1 MRIIRPLGQSI
12 RTSSISDKSSNQIPK
27 NLVSFLL
34 FMVVAISLSD
44 EVMTLTP
51 VFLPQINAGDADQIG
66 DLSHLSSSAA
76 KLEDLEQEI
85 FEAAQV
91 HRRLCAPRFVR
102 HGAFDVAS
110 EIFAVRHLPGDF
122 FSIEE
127 TSEGLVLALGD
138 IGGKGLAA
146 GMWVTHL
153 IGLIRTHTAANSDP
167 EAIVA
172 GVNRDM
178 FVARLDSRSGILDY
192 CSAGHPPALHLR
204 ANGQLELL
212 SEGGPVLG
220 VVPSAAFDRGS
231 VLMDRGDLLLVCSD
245 GILESFN
252 EAEQEFGAM
261 RLQTELRHA
270 HGGTAES
277 VLFSVLGAVQDFAAP
292 QPLTDD
298 MTLAVVKNNGGRR
311 SAQSLRS
318 SL

>member
-1 MRIIRPLGQSI
+1 M
-12 RTSSISDKSSNQIPK
+12 
-27 NLVSFLL
+27 
-34 FMVVAISLSD
+34 
-44 EVMTLTP
+44 
-51 VFLPQINAGDADQIG
+51 
-66 DLSHLSSSAA
+66 
-76 KLEDLEQEI
+76 

-91 HRRLCAPRFVR
+91 HRRLCAPRLVR

-122 FSIEE
+122 FSVEE
-127 TSEGLVLALGD
+127 TRDGLVFALGD

-153 IGLIRTHTAANSDP
+153 VGLIRTHTAVNSDP

-172 GVNRDM
+172 GVNRDIARLAAVEPLSTM
-178 FVARLDSRSGILDY
+178 FVARLESRSGILDY

-212 SEGGPVLG
+212 SDGGPVLG
-220 VVPSAAFDRGS
+220 AVPSASFDRGS
-231 VLMDRGDLLLVCSD
+231 MMMDPGDLLLVCSD

-261 RLQTELRHA
+261 RLQTELRRA
-270 HGGTAES
+270 QGGTAES

-292 QPLTDD
+292 RPLTDD
-298 MTLAVVKNNGGRR
+298 MTLAVVKNNSGRNTR
-311 SAQSLRS
+311 
-318 SL
+318 

>member
-1 MRIIRPLGQSI
+1 M
-12 RTSSISDKSSNQIPK
+12 
-27 NLVSFLL
+27 
-34 FMVVAISLSD
+34 
-44 EVMTLTP
+44 TP
-51 VFLPQINAGDADQIG
+51 VILPQINAGDADQPS
-66 DLSHLSSSAA
+66 DLRLLRSSAA
-76 KLEDLEQEI
+76 KLEHIEREI

-91 HRRLCAPRFVR
+91 HRRLCAPRLVR
-102 HGAFDVAS
+102 HGGFDVAS

-122 FSIEE
+122 FSVEE
-127 TSEGLVLALGD
+127 TPDGLVFALGD

-172 GVNRDM
+172 GVNRDIARLSAVEPLSTM
-178 FVARLDSRSGILDY
+178 FVARLDSRSGVLDY

-212 SEGGPVLG
+212 SDGGPVLG
-220 VVPSAAFDRGS
+220 VVPSAPFDRGS

-261 RLQTELRHA
+261 RLQTELRRA
-270 HGGTAES
+270 QGGTAES

-311 SAQSLRS
+311 SEFKV
-318 SL
+318 

>member
-1 MRIIRPLGQSI
+1 M
-12 RTSSISDKSSNQIPK
+12 
-27 NLVSFLL
+27 
-34 FMVVAISLSD
+34 
-44 EVMTLTP
+44 TP
-51 VFLPQINAGDADQIG
+51 VLLPQINAEDADQPS
-66 DLSHLSSSAA
+66 DLRHLRSSAA
-76 KLEDLEQEI
+76 KLEHIEREI

-91 HRRLCAPRFVR
+91 HRLLCAPRLVR

-122 FSIEE
+122 FSVEE
-127 TSEGLVLALGD
+127 TPKGLVFA

-172 GVNRDM
+172 GVNRDIARLSAVEPLSTM

-212 SEGGPVLG
+212 SDGGPVLG
-220 VVPSAAFDRGS
+220 VVSSAQFDRGS

-261 RLQTELRHA
+261 RLQTELRRA
-270 HGGTAES
+270 QGGTAES

-298 MTLAVVKNNGGRR
+298 MTLAVIKNNRGG
-311 SAQSLRS
+311 SRS
-318 SL
+318 SEFSL